1 MMNKARKQLC
11 TSCLL
16 LLGMLF
22 FTASGNAT
30 PVHQYSLAVVPQQD
44 AIVTQRNWA
53 PFLKALS
60 LRTSMQFKL
69 NIARSIPDFEVD
81 VLQGLN
87 DFAYMNPY
95 HAILAKHKMGYEP
108 LIRNGAKELH
118 GILVVRRDSNITDVS
133 QLNNKEVV
141 FPSPNAFGASLFM
154 RALLHSKWDINIL
167 PRYVDTHANV
177 YRNVLY
183 KKASAGGGVDKT
195 LQQEHAGMR
204 EKLRVLYKTPSS
216 APHPLSVHP
225 RVPTVLAERVQQAI
239 IDMWQDKN
247 ERHLL
252 DNVQLSSPILADYQR
267 DYAPLEK
274 LGLEKYA
281 SRTKN

>member
-1 MMNKARKQLC
+1 MMYKAQKQLRDA
-11 TSCLL
+11 CLL
-16 LLGMLF
+16 LLGILF
-22 FTASGNAT
+22 FTTPGYAA
-30 PVHQYSLAVVPQQD
+30 PVHQYSFAVVPQQD

-69 NIARSIPDFEVD
+69 NISRSIPGFELE
-81 VLQGLN
+81 VLQGTN
-87 DFAYMNPY
+87 DFTYMNPY
-95 HAILAKHKMGYEP
+95 HAIIAKQKIGYEP
-108 LIRNGAKELH
+108 LIRNSAKKLH
-118 GILVVRRDSNITDVS
+118 GILIVRRDSNITDVS
-133 QLNNKEVV
+133 QLQNKDVV
-141 FPSPNAFGASLFM
+141 FPSPNAFGASLLM

-167 PRYVDTHANV
+167 PRYVGTHANV

-183 KKASAGGGVDKT
+183 KKAVAGGGVNKT
-195 LQQEHAGMR
+195 LHQEHIGMQ
-204 EKLRVLYKTPSS
+204 EKLRVLYKTPGS
-216 APHPLSVHP
+216 ASHPLSVHP

-239 IDMWQDKN
+239 LDMWQDKS

-252 DNVQLSSPILADYQR
+252 DNVQLSNPVLADYQR

-281 SRTKN
+281 TME

>member
-1 MMNKARKQLC
+1 MYISRKLFRH
-11 TSCLL
+11 SHVLLLALL
-16 LLGMLF
+16 LLAG
-22 FTASGNAT
+22 SGHT
-30 PVHQYSLAVVPQQD
+30 EPVHQYSFSVVPQQD
-44 AIVTQRNWA
+44 AIVIQRNWA

-69 NIARSIPDFEVD
+69 VIARSIPDFEIN
-81 VLQGLN
+81 LLRARP

-95 HAILAKHKMGYEP
+95 HAILAKNKKGYEP

-118 GILVVRRDSNITDVS
+118 GILVVRHDSDTTEVA
-133 QLNNKEVV
+133 QLDGKEVV

-154 RALLHSKWDINIL
+154 RTLLHSELGINII

-183 KKASAGGGVDKT
+183 NKAPAGGGVNKT
-195 LQQEHAGMR
+195 LHQEHPKMR
-204 EKLRVLYKTPSS
+204 EKLRVLYKTPGS
-216 APHPLSVHP
+216 ASHPLSVHP
-225 RVPTVLAERVQQAI
+225 RVPTVLAQRVQQAI
-239 IDMWQDKN
+239 LDMWQDKE

-252 DNVQLSSPILADYQR
+252 NKVQLSAPIIADYQR

-274 LGLEKYA
+274 LGLEKFA
-281 SRTKN
+281 SRAKN